1 MARAGPVGREG
12 LPTSAAT
19 PSALYLPPEQHA
31 ALSASGAVTAVTG
44 YSSSTPLFF
53 GRPDLR
59 ITVSTRIVLVMTL
72 HARGA
77 PPWQVLTHRVA
88 VAGRGA
94 YYATERDLNKNM
106 PSGLSPQ
113 EGRTARLSS
122 GVPSPSPPVKGP

>member
-1 MARAGPVGREG
+1 
-12 LPTSAAT
+12 
-19 PSALYLPPEQHA
+19 
-31 ALSASGAVTAVTG
+31 
-44 YSSSTPLFF
+44 
-53 GRPDLR
+53 
-59 ITVSTRIVLVMTL
+59 MTL

-122 GVPSPSPPVKGP
+122 GVPSPSPPVKGPWCSSQTGGRVGPRSPQQALVVRLRSFGAPL